1 MNSVYALQ
9 YAPTAG
15 LRRWN
20 WRWTEPSD
28 LAYQPV
34 SVDVHD
40 DGEAFVIS
48 ALMPGVAAEDLKIEI
63 EGDTISL
70 RGEIKADKA
79 EAEVLLRERFVGKV
93 GRTLTMPAAL
103 DSEHTEAS
111 LEAGVLTLRVPKA
124 ATARRKVIPVKGT

>member
-1 MNSVYALQ
+1 MNPMYALQ
-9 YAPTAG
+9 YAPTTG

-20 WRWTEPSD
+20 WRWTEPGD

-40 DGEAFVIS
+40 DGEAFVLS
-48 ALMPGVAAEDLKIEI
+48 ALMPGVATEDLKIEI

-70 RGEIKADKA
+70 RGEIKADPS
-79 EAEVLLRERFVGKV
+79 EAEYLLRERFIGKV
-93 GRTLTMPAAL
+93 GRTLTMPVAL
-103 DSEHTEAS
+103 DSEHSQAS

-124 ATARRKVIPVKGT
+124 AAARRKVIPVKGS

>member
-1 MNSVYALQ
+1 MNPVYALQ
-9 YAPTAG
+9 YAPATG

-20 WRWTEPSD
+20 WRWTEPGD

-40 DGEAFVIS
+40 DGETFVIT

-70 RGEIKADKA
+70 RGEIKAEPA
-79 EAEVLLRERFVGKV
+79 GAEVLLRERFVGKV

-103 DSEHTEAS
+103 DSEHSEAS

-124 ATARRKVIPVKGT
+124 ATARRKVIPVKGS